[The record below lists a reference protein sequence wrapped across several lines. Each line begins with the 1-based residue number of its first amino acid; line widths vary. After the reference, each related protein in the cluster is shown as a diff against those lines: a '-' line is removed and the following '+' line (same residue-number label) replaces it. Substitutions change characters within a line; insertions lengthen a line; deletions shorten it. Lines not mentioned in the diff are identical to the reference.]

1 MSQECPFG
9 GPPIGRM
16 DPKDKTAGKEEPRQA
31 RDLEERRGIIAE
43 YIADLRA
50 FLYKLRR
57 KFN

>member
-1 MSQECPFG
+1 
-9 GPPIGRM
+9 M

-31 RDLEERRGIIAE
+31 RDLEERRGIIEE